1 MNDFIAFMSQIN
13 AVDSKMSPAIEW
25 LRNKENYDFLEAQEE
40 NDTSYKGFVENLI
53 SSYYGLLLQPFVA
66 QQEEEMKKKDGLSLG
81 YDPEIDRIFRTIIF
95 NDVWK
100 VSSHHSSYDKV
111 NLTRDLL
118 LIGLLVLVNRYALF
132 EELKDILAFLSNFEM
147 HDVTDLLPLYERLA
161 VRYEE
166 KEGNTL
172 EAEDESNV
180 ELDKIL
186 PFLSFSLEK
195 TKEDSKELQLIFKEL
210 SKSRHVKDYL
220 VKKEELKVYKVC
232 SEVQREHFNPQ
243 GLKTRLLVHGTKN
256 HNILSILEH
265 GIEASPKVIATG
277 SALGVGA
284 YFAKMTEVGKSAQYS
299 DDFLILAE
307 VALGKRHYTNQVRD
321 YRQEVLDE
329 HTPFDSVHYLG
340 GQYSTFSYDELVVY
354 RKEQICVK
362 YLIQLH

>member
-1 MNDFIAFMSQIN
+1 MNDFMAFMSQLN
-13 AVDSKMSPAIEW
+13 VVDSKTSPAIEW
-25 LRNKENYDFLEAQEE
+25 LRNKENYAFLEAQEE

-66 QQEEEMKKKDGLSLG
+66 QQEEMRKKDGLFLG

-95 NDVWK
+95 NDIWK
-100 VSSHHSSYDKV
+100 VSSHRSSYGKV

-118 LIGLLVLVNRYALF
+118 LIGLLVLVNRYDLF
-132 EELKDILAFLSNFEM
+132 EELKDILVFLSNFDM

-161 VRYEE
+161 VRYEAN
-166 KEGNTL
+166 EGNVSET
-172 EAEDESNV
+172 EDEGNV

-195 TKEDSKELQLIFKEL
+195 TKEESKELQLIFKEL

-220 VKKEELKVYKVC
+220 VKKEEMKVYKVC
-232 SEVQREHFNPQ
+232 SEAQREHFNPQ

-256 HNILSILEH
+256 QNILSILEH

-299 DDFLILAE
+299 DDFLIIAE

-329 HTPFDSVHYLG
+329 NTPFDSVHYLG